1 MNWIVLKA
9 LNDLY
14 KYKQVKRNESLNNSD
29 VIRFLMSSL
38 NILYATGKYI
48 HISEGYETFYENH
61 YLNSF
66 TQYYK
71 FLIDNNLLKPQ
82 SRFEEEDI
90 VTLMRIKSWR
100 ENGTLEELREQIIK
114 SDESQRGV
122 SLMFFRNEKYLDNK
136 PSLLEALKTILDVE
150 HFSNEKDQQYIY
162 KLECNNPVV
171 IVLCENLDLLTKPNK
186 PRQHGVELWYV
197 GGKNVNKLN
206 YADTRG
212 IPIYY
217 SADWDQDGI
226 FVIYPLVVK
235 IIPSI
240 RILTPNGP
248 PKGIIETAH
257 NSLWSPN
264 FLDLLNSS
272 SELFTAI
279 QKNMILSL
287 VESNCWIIEESNDL
301 ITMLS
306 NR

>member
-1 MNWIVLKA
+1 VLKA